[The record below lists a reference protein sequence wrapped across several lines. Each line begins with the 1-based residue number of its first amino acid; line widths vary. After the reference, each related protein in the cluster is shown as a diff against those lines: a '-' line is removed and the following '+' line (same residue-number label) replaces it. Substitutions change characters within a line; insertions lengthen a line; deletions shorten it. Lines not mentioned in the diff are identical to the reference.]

1 MGASQENR
9 VGLKFKKN
17 AAMAAERLRSH
28 KVITEPMS
36 KEAFMDG
43 NDEIEFVDWD
53 ALTLSLSRGERGCEL
68 ALATRRTAIPS
79 PTGRGVG

>member
-9 VGLKFKKN
+9 VGLKFKKH

-36 KEAFMDG
+36 NEAFMDG
-43 NDEIEFVDWD
+43 NDESVISE
-53 ALTLSLSRGERGCEL
+53 AGGRRGLR
-68 ALATRRTAIPS
+68 
-79 PTGRGVG
+79 